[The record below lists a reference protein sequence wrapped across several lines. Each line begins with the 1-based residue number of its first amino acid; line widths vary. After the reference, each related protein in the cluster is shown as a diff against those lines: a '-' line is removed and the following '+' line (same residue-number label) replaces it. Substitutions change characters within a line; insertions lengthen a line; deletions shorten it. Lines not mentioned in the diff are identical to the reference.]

1 MFKNHFLH
9 GHGKRVNPNSIIEYG
24 IFKFGEFIEDSEEIK
39 FIEKTKFQLPK
50 KVDWEYY
57 FSNEQHISL
66 MKEVISSEQ

>member
-1 MFKNHFLH
+1 MFKHHHLH

-24 IFKFGEFIEDSEEIK
+24 IFNYGEFIQDSDEIK
-39 FIEKTKFQLPK
+39 FIGKTKFLLPK

-66 MKEVISSEQ
+66 MKEVIQKEQ

>member
-1 MFKNHFLH
+1 MFKNQVLH

-24 IFKFGEFIEDSEEIK
+24 IFNSGDYIQDSKEIN
-39 FIEKTKFQLPK
+39 FIEKTKFHLPK

-66 MKEVISSEQ
+66 MKEVIPREQ